1 MRAPEVSA
9 VFEAELEIGVNLE
22 VDDVEEFDGTIV
34 ETNDI
39 VEEAVSAGVVGT
51 GSTKDMV
58 VSVAEEAVVEASA
71 TLDVRDIAL

>member
-34 ETNDI
+34 ETNDS
-39 VEEAVSAGVVGT
+39 VEEAVSARVVGT

-71 TLDVRDIAL
+71 PLDVRDIAL